1 MDNRIIEGV
10 LWKQIL
16 RFFFPIIIC
25 AFFQHFYIMVDTMI
39 VGKFLGDVELAA
51 VGGSATKLIT
61 LLINFFVGVSTGITA
76 YASRYYGAKDY
87 PTLKNTVFSGL
98 TLCIT
103 LGLAL
108 SGVGLLLS
116 GQLLTWMR
124 TPEDTMVLAQTYL
137 NTYLIGLIFCVL
149 YNILSGLL
157 RGLGDA
163 KSPLYV
169 LVFCS
174 LCNVALDLLLVLWLP
189 LGVLG
194 VALATLI
201 SQAISVCMLGVAL
214 YRRIPRT
221 HSKMRLEW
229 HLVKQISQVG
239 FPSGLQSIMY
249 SLSNIAVQAAINSLS
264 TVAVAS
270 WVAYVKIDSIVDI
283 VVSALAATVITFVGQ
298 NLGAGRFDRVK
309 QAVNQTLVI
318 SYLITATLVGLLL
331 VFRVPMLS
339 LFTNS
344 PDVVAIGARL
354 MWIVMPMYLLAIPHQ
369 IYAQALRGLGK
380 SVLPTVLT
388 MVGVVGL
395 RCLWVYGV
403 FPSYDS
409 IYALAVC
416 YPVSAFLL
424 SIGFTGYYR
433 YEIKRYQQE
442 NASNH
447 KGELPC

>member
-1 MDNRIIEGV
+1 MNNQIVEGV

-16 RFFFPIIIC
+16 RFFFPIILC

-61 LLINFFVGVSTGITA
+61 LLINFFVGVSSGITA

-87 PTLKNTVFSGL
+87 DTLKNTVCSGLVLCVSLGL
-98 TLCIT
+98 TLST
-103 LGLAL
+103 LGL
-108 SGVGLLLS
+108 VFS
-116 GQLLTWMR
+116 GQLLSWMR
-124 TPEDTMVLAQTYL
+124 TPDDTMALAQTYL
-137 NTYLIGLIFCVL
+137 NTYLIGLLFCVL

-174 LCNVALDLLLVLWLP
+174 LCNIVLDLVLVLWLP

-201 SQAISVCMLGVAL
+201 SQALSVCMLGIAL
-214 YRRIPRT
+214 YRRIPHT
-221 HSKMRLEW
+221 HTEPQLEW
-229 HLVKQISQVG
+229 HLVKQISHVG
-239 FPSGLQSIMY
+239 FPAGLQSIMY
-249 SLSNIAVQAAINSLS
+249 SLSNIAVQSAINSLS
-264 TVAVAS
+264 TMAVAS
-270 WVAYVKIDSIVDI
+270 WVAYVRLDSIVDMF
-283 VVSALAATVITFVGQ
+283 VSALAATVVTFVGQ
-298 NLGAGRFDRVK
+298 NLGAGRFDRVT
-309 QAVNQTLVI
+309 QAVNQTLLI
-318 SYLITATLVGLLL
+318 SYGMIGALVGLLL
-331 VFRVPMLS
+331 AFRVPMLS
-339 LFTNS
+339 LFSNS
-344 PDVVAIGARL
+344 AEVVDMGAQL

-380 SVLPTVLT
+380 SILPTVLT

-416 YPVSAFLL
+416 YPVSALIL
-424 SIGFTGYYR
+424 SVGFTGYYR
-433 YEIKRYQQE
+433 YEIKRYRLE
-442 NASNH
+442 N
-447 KGELPC
+447 KGVKPC